1 MPNGV
6 DGRSSL
12 RSLYVGE
19 YIPNNVDEV
28 KLRIERVLLMSLGV
42 AAPFKAARLP
52 FDGLRD
58 GLRDGF
64 WETSVESEERS
75 NGRRAIGRKSGGDS
89 CDIVEGMLFVVCL
102 LQGVRFALEVG
113 IKAVKAVEDAPKLKY
128 S

>member
-12 RSLYVGE
+12 RSVYVGE

-42 AAPFKAARLP
+42 AAPFEAARLP

-58 GLRDGF
+58 GL

-75 NGRRAIGRKSGGDS
+75 NGRRGIGRKSGGDS
-89 CDIVEGMLFVVCL
+89 CDIVGSMLVVVCL
-102 LQGVRFALEVG
+102 LRGVSFALAVG
-113 IKAVKAVEDAPKLKY
+113 FKAVKAVEDAPKLKY